1 MQNKEKNT
9 VTKKETGMSFEI
21 LAQIKGL
28 ENIEEDSFHQIIPN
42 GEKNMFLHVPVYAKF
57 INNTNKTKAVQ
68 NLKLCAYCNG
78 KKVAVA
84 DNIVFIAKCETKF
97 NLGENEKYSFEIPK
111 MSFKTLNFTF
121 SLSSEKLKENDFD
134 ELRIEYVDEN
144 EEVNSYHLIDMD
156 GKWIERIFVTTDKVI
171 KLR

>member
-1 MQNKEKNT
+1 M
-9 VTKKETGMSFEI
+9 
-21 LAQIKGL
+21 
-28 ENIEEDSFHQIIPN
+28 
-42 GEKNMFLHVPVYAKF
+42 
-57 INNTNKTKAVQ
+57 
-68 NLKLCAYCNG
+68 
-78 KKVAVA
+78 
-84 DNIVFIAKCETKF
+84 FIAKCETKF